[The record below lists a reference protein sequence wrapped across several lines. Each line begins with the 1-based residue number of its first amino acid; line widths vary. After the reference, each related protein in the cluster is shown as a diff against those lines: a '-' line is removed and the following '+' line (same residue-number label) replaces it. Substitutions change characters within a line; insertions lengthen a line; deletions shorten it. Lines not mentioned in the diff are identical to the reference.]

1 MKRTTSWGPFWVVFP
16 LLALVPVMALAGHGA
31 WWMSMRLEEIRR
43 AERFA
48 VDLAREA
55 VASSLDHVADDI
67 CMLAGQNEL
76 AAYLAGDAPEASIT
90 MAREYAILS
99 RTVQVYDQI
108 RYIDDAGREVVRVN
122 HVDGVPMV
130 VAPADLQNKVG
141 RYYVAEA
148 MALEPGTIYVSPL
161 DLNIEHGEIE
171 VPYKPMIRLATP
183 VADAQGRKRG
193 LVLINVR
200 AQTMLDRVAE
210 SGVVSV
216 GQTMMMN
223 NEGYW
228 FVSASPSPSWGFMF
242 PERADDRMPDLFPA
256 AWDHM
261 TRHPRGN
268 VRTERGLFTYDAYS
282 PLDAIEDC
290 PHPAG
295 RSGEGGEAFGYRW
308 VLASYVPAAHLERLR
323 HAALVNALVVGVPVL
338 LLIGVGTRAVTVVV
352 AERRRYRVNLE
363 ALARFDSLTALAN
376 RATFDEHLA
385 EEVRRSQRYG
395 RRFAILYMDLDGFKP
410 INDTLGHEAGDRVLI
425 DVARVLTE
433 SCRAVDTPARYGG
446 DEFVVL
452 LKEIVDIEAARGVAE
467 KILARVRALSWEGR
481 TVGVSIGVALWPDDA
496 EDGAAVL
503 RLADEAMYAAKAAG
517 KACIRLAQDL

>member
-16 LLALVPVMALAGHGA
+16 LLALVPVIALVGHGV
-31 WWMSMRLEEIRR
+31 WWVSTRMEEVGR

-48 VDLAREA
+48 VGLAREA
-55 VASSLDHVADDI
+55 VARSLDHVAADV

-76 AAYLAGDAPEASIT
+76 AAYLTDGSPDARAG

-108 RYIDDAGREVVRVN
+108 RYIDATGREIVRVN
-122 HVDGVPMV
+122 NEDGVPIA
-130 VAPADLQNKVG
+130 VAAADLQNKVG
-141 RYYVAEA
+141 RYYVPEA
-148 MALEPGTIYVSPL
+148 MALEPGMIYVSPL
-161 DLNIEHGEIE
+161 DLNIERGEIE
-171 VPYKPMIRLATP
+171 VPHKPVIRVATP

-200 AQTMLDRVAE
+200 AQDMLDRVADA
-210 SGVVSV
+210 GAVSV
-216 GQTMMMN
+216 GRPMMMN

-228 FVSASPSPSWGFMF
+228 FVSPFPSPSWGFMF
-242 PERADDRMPDLFPA
+242 PDRADDRMPDLFPT

-261 TRHPRGN
+261 TRYPRGD
-268 VRTERGLFTYDAYS
+268 VRTPHGLFTYESYS

-290 PHPAG
+290 PRPSIAG
-295 RSGEGGEAFGYRW
+295 DPLGYRW
-308 VLASYVPAAHLERLR
+308 VLASHVPESYLVEVRRAAT
-323 HAALVNALVVGVPVL
+323 VNALVVGVPVL
-338 LLIGVGTRAVTVVV
+338 VLLAVGTRAVMVVV
-352 AERRRYRVNLE
+352 AERRRHRVNLE
-363 ALARFDSLTALAN
+363 ALARFDALTSLAN

-385 EEVRRSQRYG
+385 QEVRRSQRYG
-395 RRFAILYMDLDGFKP
+395 RRFAVLYMDLDGFKP

-452 LKEIVDIEAARGVAE
+452 LKEIAGVEAARGVAE
-467 KILARVRALSWEGR
+467 KILARVRALSWEGH

-496 EDGAAVL
+496 EEGAAVV

-517 KACIRLAQDL
+517 KTCVRLARDL